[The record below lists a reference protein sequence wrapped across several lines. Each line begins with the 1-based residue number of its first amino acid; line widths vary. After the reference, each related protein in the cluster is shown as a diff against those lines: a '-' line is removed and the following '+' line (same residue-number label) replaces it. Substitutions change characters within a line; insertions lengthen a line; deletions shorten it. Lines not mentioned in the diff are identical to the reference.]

1 MRNKKENILQRMG
14 TNALLG
20 VLEIIAE
27 KNAASLCKGF
37 MYEPEIPEKLSNVN
51 RGDVMAL
58 AAKKDDASTSGDAL
72 RISGTVEP

>member
-37 MYEPEIPEKLSNVN
+37 MYEPEIPEKLRNEKSCNKQN
-51 RGDVMAL
+51 IEHMGFGYL
-58 AAKKDDASTSGDAL
+58 STQ
-72 RISGTVEP
+72 

>member
-1 MRNKKENILQRMG
+1 MGIKRYFHNIHYHTFSNYV
-14 TNALLG
+14 TNYQ
-20 VLEIIAE
+20 ISYI
-27 KNAASLCKGF
+27 
-37 MYEPEIPEKLSNVN
+37 SNVN